1 MTSNGTSELTKLNSI
16 DESRKESI
24 QELEMERFIAN
35 QVNESLETIE
45 DMCFVLKQS
54 IEQSKGQLNFT
65 LETDRAP
72 NRSIKCK
79 NCDNDKIE
87 KFIISNREGNL
98 TCTVCGTYLHKSTR
112 EDTL

>member
-1 MTSNGTSELTKLNSI
+1 
-16 DESRKESI
+16 
-24 QELEMERFIAN
+24 MERFIAN

-72 NRSIKCK
+72 NRSIKCR

-87 KFIISNREGNL
+87 KFIISNRDGNL
-98 TCTVCGTYLHKSTR
+98 TCTVCGTYNTNQHILNLESDIRTTFRHHRRDQKNHGDDLDS
-112 EDTL
+112 

>member
-1 MTSNGTSELTKLNSI
+1 MTSNGTSELTSI
-16 DESRKESI
+16 TESRKDAI

-72 NRSIKCK
+72 NRSIKCR

-98 TCTVCGTYLHKSTR
+98 TCTVCGTYITNQHDDSESR
-112 EDTL
+112 I